1 MPRDCWRRVNQSR
14 LREYSTE
21 VSDEQMSRHVD
32 MYVRCALFLA
42 KQKRHFHFFGRK
54 FDGSSSRTRSVQRFT
69 VHIVCSPLITC
80 PLACFLADNS
90 AHLCTCCDETCAC
103 ATNGHGSRGGI
114 SAPTHAAPR
123 QPAEHKHVL
132 PPRRQPG
139 RHAALAGEAIQHV
152 GRAHGR
158 GQAMV
163 RVCGRRPS
171 RGAGGGRDDRR
182 GGCRVQGH
190 PHTLANWRC
199 PRGEPE
205 EQLIAQGLVP
215 IEALEGWPPKQQRQQ
230 QEGLVE
236 SSAKLHVDDDTGV
249 PHIQGL
255 DFRCATRRAGG
266 RLSRGRSQ
274 GRRGSRRGS
283 AGGAGW
289 NGK

>member
-1 MPRDCWRRVNQSR
+1 MWTCTYAVPFF
-14 LREYSTE
+14 LRSKSAIFIFLEENLTAH
-21 VSDEQMSRHVD
+21 QAGL
-32 MYVRCALFLA
+32 VRFNDLPCTLSVLLSSPAHLLA
-42 KQKRHFHFFGRK
+42 
-54 FDGSSSRTRSVQRFT
+54 SSRTT
-69 VHIVCSPLITC
+69 
-80 PLACFLADNS
+80 

-103 ATNGHGSRGGI
+103 ATNGHGHGSRGVI
-114 SAPTHAAPR
+114 SAPTHA
-123 QPAEHKHVL
+123 L

-158 GQAMV
+158 GHTRGHLPAMV